1 MKLKE
6 SKKDKDSIHNII
18 KPIVEDVAKH
28 YQDLNENKLKTA
40 LSYGHNE
47 YMKHSQMLVAESK
60 T

>member
-6 SKKDKDSIHNII
+6 SKKDKDSIQNII

-28 YQDLNENKLKTA
+28 YHDLNENKLKTA

-47 YMKHSQMLVAESK
+47 YMKHS
-60 T
+60 